1 MKRIVVIDTNV
12 LVSGIFWKG
21 TPYQVIKSW
30 ERGDFKL
37 LASPEIFDEYRRV
50 FADLAKRHP
59 GVEVGAI
66 LEIIELNCEL
76 VNAKPVHGVCKDPD
90 DDKFI
95 AVALAGGAEFIVSGD
110 KALLDVGVHQN
121 VKIMNPSNFLKN
133 L

>member
-12 LVSGIFWKG
+12 LISGIFWKG
-21 TPYQVIKSW
+21 KPYEVIKSW

-37 LASPEIFDEYRRV
+37 LTSPEILEEYHRV
-50 FADLAKRHP
+50 LEDFSKRHP
-59 GVEVGAI
+59 GVKVGPI
-66 LEIIELNCEL
+66 LKIIGLNCEL
-76 VNAKPVHGVCKDPD
+76 VNAKPLRGICKDPD

-95 AVALAGGAEFIVSGD
+95 AAALAGGAEFIVSGN

-121 VKIMNPSNFLKN
+121 NKIMNPSNFLKN

>member
-1 MKRIVVIDTNV
+1 MKKVVVIDTNV

-21 TPYQVIKSW
+21 KPYQVIKSW

-37 LASPEIFDEYRRV
+37 LASPEVLEEYRRV
-50 FADLAKRHP
+50 LEDFAKRHP
-59 GVEVGAI
+59 GVEAGDI

-76 VNAKPVHGVCKDPD
+76 VNAKPVRGVCTDPD

-95 AVALAGGAEFIVSGD
+95 AAALAGGAEFIVSGD

-121 VKIMNPSNFLKN
+121 IKIVNPSNFLKN

>member
-21 TPYQVIKSW
+21 KPYQVIESW

-37 LASPEIFDEYRRV
+37 LASPEILEEYHRV
-50 FADLAKRHP
+50 LEDLAKRHP
-59 GVEVGAI
+59 GVEVGTI

-76 VNAKPVHGVCKDPD
+76 VNAKPVQGICKDPD

-95 AVALAGGAEFIVSGD
+95 AAALAGGAEFIVSGD
-110 KALLDVGVHQN
+110 NALLDVGVYQN
-121 VKIMNPSNFLKN
+121 VKVVNPSNFLKN